1 MKTKRSMKQRT
12 CGVCKATIDKGQQYA
27 QKSITVGYSGTW
39 GHGKDCK
46 CCGGV
51 MPQWA
56 YSDPFRIRE
65 AVCNSCANPEN

>member
-12 CGVCKATIDKGQQYA
+12 CSLCKETIQKGQQYG

-39 GHGKDCK
+39 GHGNDCK

-51 MPQWA
+51 MPAWA
-56 YSDPFRIRE
+56 YSTPVRVRE
-65 AVCNSCANPEN
+65 SVCVSCANPEN